1 MCIIATEMKSKDFPA
16 WVAKWKRPGTTVKYI
31 SGSYYLY
38 RATSVRAPGR
48 PWPVSVQSYVGKI
61 TENGVI
67 ESGLRIEPSLTKAAV
82 LKQLVPS
89 VSSHLAD
96 IILLSVNGYWY
107 FTELT
112 DSQKEELEA
121 LCLYKDGVL
130 VQ

>member
-1 MCIIATEMKSKDFPA
+1 MR
-16 WVAKWKRPGTTVKYI
+16 V
-31 SGSYYLY
+31 
-38 RATSVRAPGR
+38 PGR
-48 PWPVSVQSYVGKI
+48 PWPVSVQSYVGKV
-61 TENGVI
+61 TENGVV
-67 ESGLRIEPSLTKAAV
+67 ESGIRIEPSLTKAAV

-96 IILLSVNGYWY
+96 IILLSVNDYWY